1 MIAETGQPLKK
12 SLKRFNKK
20 SGNDQF
26 QEPLTLTLNGC
37 ICLSLNNI
45 SLPFTYY
52 PNVPEQETIEHQLMD
67 SVGKICQMHV
77 GRTLDEVIKE
87 VPLTQDDILRLQE
100 TLRMKLRNAPTKL
113 ECNCLSCSQW
123 KE

>member
-45 SLPFTYY
+45 SLPFTYSFHW
-52 PNVPEQETIEHQLMD
+52 EHDKQLH
-67 SVGKICQMHV
+67 SNLVGAFLNKSTNDVHRFNYYV
-77 GRTLDEVIKE
+77 
-87 VPLTQDDILRLQE
+87 
-100 TLRMKLRNAPTKL
+100 NYY
-113 ECNCLSCSQW
+113 
-123 KE
+123 